1 MPPVASEELESIN
14 RKLAVILK
22 HCQASSNVSPETLGA
37 DFQILR
43 ESLMQAGKFLRAAQ
57 IGPALDGE
65 LLLYGKHLE
74 ALRQWLP
81 SIQLKLEIEKGRIG
95 KTLDHLQIA
104 SAWAVA
110 SQKSF
115 R

>member
-1 MPPVASEELESIN
+1 MLPLASEELGPIN
-14 RKLAVILK
+14 EKLKVILK
-22 HCQASSNVSPETLGA
+22 HFQSSSNVSPATLAA
-37 DFQILR
+37 DCQIVR
-43 ESLMQAGKFLRAAQ
+43 ASLMQAGKFVRAVQ
-57 IGPALDGE
+57 TGPALDAE
-65 LLLYGKHLE
+65 LLRYGKHLE

-81 SIQLKLEIEKGRIG
+81 SIQIKLEIEKRRLG

-110 SQKSF
+110 NKESF